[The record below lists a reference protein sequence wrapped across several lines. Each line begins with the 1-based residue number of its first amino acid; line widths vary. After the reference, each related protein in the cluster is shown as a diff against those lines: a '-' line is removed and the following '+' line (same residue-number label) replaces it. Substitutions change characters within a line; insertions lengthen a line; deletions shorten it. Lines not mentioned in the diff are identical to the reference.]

1 MTRER
6 RRVLHPAQKGILNV
20 MSSLKEGTYYSR
32 YRAAATRFEIIGCI
46 LLLIAV
52 LLHVVLGNSILTVSL
67 LLAAVGAFLLIIGG
81 SSLRPHNMVK
91 AFAQQ
96 CTQEPCREAAEGLL
110 TAIQASPKI
119 RLVQK
124 SIDSVSFAIEL
135 YECLDDADAELVQQL
150 RDAVEAHIA
159 KKPFSPSCR
168 IQDRPSRHRP

>member
-1 MTRER
+1 
-6 RRVLHPAQKGILNV
+6 

-52 LLHVVLGNSILTVSL
+52 LLHVVLGSSILTASL

-81 SSLRPHNMVK
+81 SSLRPHNLVK

-96 CTQEPCREAAEGLL
+96 CTREPCDESAQGLL
-110 TAIQASPKI
+110 EALNSSSRI

-124 SIDSVSFAIEL
+124 SMNEVNAAIETYAL
-135 YECLDDADAELVQQL
+135 QQDADASLVQQL
-150 RDAVEAHIA
+150 RDAMDKHIT
-159 KKPFSPSCR
+159 KQVF
-168 IQDRPSRHRP
+168 

>member
-1 MTRER
+1 
-6 RRVLHPAQKGILNV
+6 

-96 CTQEPCREAAEGLL
+96 CTQEPCREAAAG
-110 TAIQASPKI
+110 
-119 RLVQK
+119 
-124 SIDSVSFAIEL
+124 
-135 YECLDDADAELVQQL
+135 
-150 RDAVEAHIA
+150 
-159 KKPFSPSCR
+159 
-168 IQDRPSRHRP
+168 

>member
-1 MTRER
+1 
-6 RRVLHPAQKGILNV
+6 

-52 LLHVVLGNSILTVSL
+52 LLHVVLGSSILTASL

-96 CTQEPCREAAEGLL
+96 CTQQPCREAAEGLL
-110 TAIQASPKI
+110 TAIQSSRKI
-119 RLVQK
+119 RLVQR
-124 SIDSVSFAIEL
+124 SIDSVSFAIEV
-135 YECLDDADAELVQQL
+135 YECLDDADAELEQQL
-150 RDAVEAHIA
+150 RDAMDTHIA
-159 KKPFSPSCR
+159 KKAF
-168 IQDRPSRHRP
+168 

>member
-1 MTRER
+1 
-6 RRVLHPAQKGILNV
+6 

-81 SSLRPHNMVK
+81 ASLRPHTMVK

-159 KKPFSPSCR
+159 KKAF
-168 IQDRPSRHRP
+168 